1 MLQTRE
7 SDAVLNRV
15 KQIEVDYSDVAS
27 LTQILEAHKV
37 HTVISALSLFEDEHS
52 VSQLNLIRAA
62 EDAPST
68 RRFIPSEYS
77 FIQTEDLVPIDPSIK
92 YFLDAANQ
100 LKGSKTL
107 QFTRVVPGFFMDYW
121 GMPHVRTNIKPMT
134 FGVDMQSCEA
144 VIPGDGNDV
153 ICMTYTYDMAVF
165 MARLLEVEHWEEF
178 SVVVGDEVTF
188 NQLVEA
194 GERIRGK
201 FFSFFSPFLIRH
213 IL

>member
-1 MLQTRE
+1 
-7 SDAVLNRV
+7 
-15 KQIEVDYSDVAS
+15 
-27 LTQILEAHKV
+27 
-37 HTVISALSLFEDEHS
+37 
-52 VSQLNLIRAA
+52 
-62 EDAPST
+62 
-68 RRFIPSEYS
+68 
-77 FIQTEDLVPIDPSIK
+77 
-92 YFLDAANQ
+92 
-100 LKGSKTL
+100 
-107 QFTRVVPGFFMDYW
+107 
-121 GMPHVRTNIKPMT
+121 MPHVRTNIKPMT
-134 FGVDMQSCEA
+134 FGVHMQSCEA

>member
-77 FIQTEDLVPIDPSIK
+77 FIQTEEYVSLYLS
-92 YFLDAANQ
+92 LS
-100 LKGSKTL
+100 LSL
-107 QFTRVVPGFFMDYW
+107 
-121 GMPHVRTNIKPMT
+121 
-134 FGVDMQSCEA
+134 
-144 VIPGDGNDV
+144 
-153 ICMTYTYDMAVF
+153 
-165 MARLLEVEHWEEF
+165 
-178 SVVVGDEVTF
+178 
-188 NQLVEA
+188 
-194 GERIRGK
+194 
-201 FFSFFSPFLIRH
+201 PFLF
-213 IL
+213 LSPN